1 MSDSAFHFWNPNQD
15 VPATTWEARIDE
27 LMRAQMATPDEAER
41 KRLFDEV
48 QDIFAEYVP
57 ALYFAAPR
65 VIIATSARVANAR
78 PALLEP
84 MMLWNADTLGG
95 EPAPVVSS
103 ALTR

>member
-1 MSDSAFHFWNPNQD
+1 M
-15 VPATTWEARIDE
+15 
-27 LMRAQMATPDEAER
+27 LAQLATPDEAER

-48 QDIFAEYVP
+48 QEIFAEYVP

-65 VIIATSARVANAR
+65 VVIATSPRVANAR

-95 EPAPVVSS
+95 EPTPWLSS